1 MAKFWKLKYHK
12 DTTEK
17 RPITNED
24 IAFLQHLQTELNT
37 QDTVGQADPR
47 YWVIRDYKK
56 VYGENLACPDGYEL
70 VDENAGES
78 VYTSDTT
85 SLETDE
91 EKATLLK
98 ELEETNLLSD
108 ELKNAI
114 QHAYYI
120 WDIQDELQNIDIQ
133 IQEYE
138 LQPVSSGMFLTHEA
152 AQKHLKE
159 NQYHYSDIAHTYAE
173 TAWRTIEE
181 PLWNILQT
189 IDWSKIK
196 TDNTESKQ
204 KEQTI

>member
-1 MAKFWKLKYHK
+1 MAKFWKLKYHEDK
-12 DTTEK
+12 TEK
-17 RPITNED
+17 RPITNKD

-56 VYGENLACPDGYEL
+56 VYGTDLVSPDGYEFI
-70 VDENAGES
+70 DENAAES

-91 EKATLLK
+91 EKTNLLK
-98 ELEETNLLSD
+98 ELEETDLLSD
-108 ELKNAI
+108 ELKDAI
-114 QHAYYI
+114 QHAYTI
-120 WDIQDELQNIDIQ
+120 WDIQGELQDINIL

-138 LQPVSSGMFLTHEA
+138 LRPADSGMFLTHEA
-152 AQKHLKE
+152 AQEHLKE
-159 NQYHYSDIAHTYAE
+159 NQHHYSDIAHTYAN
-173 TAWRTIEE
+173 TAWRSIEE

-196 TDNTESKQ
+196 TNNTEPKQ
-204 KEQTI
+204 KEQTV